1 MFRIFWLATMVCFI
15 SPIAQAL
22 TSLEGDWKISKE
34 IYNKDSG
41 QWQLVNTEE
50 LSKQEVG
57 KPVVHQDKNQKIIV
71 NFEKDF
77 QLEDNDGR
85 QVLWLKNPLG
95 HVTVKINDKII
106 AEKGDS
112 FGDGTKGGRGDLFV
126 NMPSENNFNLKITV
140 DNSAYSPRD
149 TGFYI
154 TPVMG
159 SHLEVQGDRYLTLV
173 SDIFLLGFLF
183 ITSIYHLMLFFLR
196 TENKSTLIF
205 GLFTTVTMIRML
217 TAGDSRLFLNMS
229 DVPTTWTY
237 YLENFLSVFG
247 GLLVAYYPVLVLKE
261 ERFRFVTFN
270 YKWAY
275 LPIGLLATGS
285 ILTLVPVP
293 KISDIGLLAVQL
305 GAPVIILTLIPW
317 MVAAWVRR
325 QSQAWMILFGYLAPI
340 VTAISDIICFFLGI
354 NLTIQPIGMALFVV
368 FQAGMLSIRFNNL
381 FDEVDDLNENLE
393 RKVEEKTRDIR
404 STLDNIPQGV
414 FRILGKN
421 DDLWIDDEYSAGL
434 RDIMNVD
441 DIAGKDP
448 FEAVFNKWD
457 LQSVEL
463 ANIRQGLTIPLGD
476 ELFQFDVNSHLLP
489 EEATMGN
496 TILEVDFSPIAG
508 ENDTIEKILCVVK
521 NVTHLRELQ
530 NQALKE
536 AEGAMIIRELA
547 RIRSYK
553 KVHEFLNTSTEYLD
567 EAVSKISDS
576 ELVFRNLH
584 TIKGLAMTFDFK
596 KLGTLAHE
604 SESLIQKLRN
614 SDSDLNCDEVIQS
627 IMLIKEQLDLYRDQL
642 EALYGHDKSSV
653 SVSKDDLRHLI
664 KMVEKGE
671 SIQVIEKI
679 TFMYEHN
686 LAKTLESEVASC
698 RELASRLGKEAPEV
712 VFKNDKFILNS
723 NLRKTIKNCFVH
735 LLRNSVD
742 HGLETAEERKKQ
754 GKNSQGT
761 ITMSV
766 KKENDQIF
774 IAFQDDGRGLDL
786 ATLRHKFQERFNRK
800 EKNYE
805 ELMKLIFE
813 SGVSTAKEV
822 SEISGRGVGMDAVK
836 KFIELQGGKVS
847 FGFGEEKNNYIPFT
861 LKIFLPF
868 SQPPTANVA

>member
-1 MFRIFWLATMVCFI
+1 
-15 SPIAQAL
+15 
-22 TSLEGDWKISKE
+22 
-34 IYNKDSG
+34 
-41 QWQLVNTEE
+41 
-50 LSKQEVG
+50 
-57 KPVVHQDKNQKIIV
+57 
-71 NFEKDF
+71 
-77 QLEDNDGR
+77 
-85 QVLWLKNPLG
+85 
-95 HVTVKINDKII
+95 
-106 AEKGDS
+106 
-112 FGDGTKGGRGDLFV
+112 
-126 NMPSENNFNLKITV
+126 
-140 DNSAYSPRD
+140 
-149 TGFYI
+149 
-154 TPVMG
+154 
-159 SHLEVQGDRYLTLV
+159 
-173 SDIFLLGFLF
+173 
-183 ITSIYHLMLFFLR
+183 
-196 TENKSTLIF
+196 
-205 GLFTTVTMIRML
+205 
-217 TAGDSRLFLNMS
+217 
-229 DVPTTWTY
+229 
-237 YLENFLSVFG
+237 
-247 GLLVAYYPVLVLKE
+247 
-261 ERFRFVTFN
+261 
-270 YKWAY
+270 
-275 LPIGLLATGS
+275 
-285 ILTLVPVP
+285 
-293 KISDIGLLAVQL
+293 
-305 GAPVIILTLIPW
+305 
-317 MVAAWVRR
+317 
-325 QSQAWMILFGYLAPI
+325 
-340 VTAISDIICFFLGI
+340 
-354 NLTIQPIGMALFVV
+354 
-368 FQAGMLSIRFNNL
+368 
-381 FDEVDDLNENLE
+381 
-393 RKVEEKTRDIR
+393 
-404 STLDNIPQGV
+404 
-414 FRILGKN
+414 
-421 DDLWIDDEYSAGL
+421 
-434 RDIMNVD
+434 MNVD